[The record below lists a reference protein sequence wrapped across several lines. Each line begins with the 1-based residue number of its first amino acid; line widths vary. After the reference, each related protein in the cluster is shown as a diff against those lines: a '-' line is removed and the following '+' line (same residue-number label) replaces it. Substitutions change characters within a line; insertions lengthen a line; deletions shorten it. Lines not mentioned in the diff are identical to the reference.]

1 MVSVDHSTFC
11 PLPFA
16 HVRIAAEGT
25 YNICCRHSTPK
36 QHAVNVN
43 DQSLEQWKNSTY
55 FQEVK
60 NNFIQGKKH
69 PGCENC
75 WQIESLGQQSY
86 RQMVSNDYKFF
97 KIDTGFDKLVNV
109 EINLSNLC
117 NLKCLMC
124 NEKSSSA
131 ILAENQKLGINL
143 HEQKDFAWT
152 DRAYDHLQ
160 QILKT
165 KPAIISIVGGEPLYN
180 KELLNLLEK
189 TNEDVFSNTMLS
201 INTNATVW
209 NHRWEQVIKKFKLVR
224 FVFSLDASQDLYE
237 YIRFPSSWNLVC
249 ANIQQIQ
256 KMHNVKTYVNC
267 VVQNLNINNL
277 YDLIVWCRANN
288 IDLLLTQ
295 LRQPSFLVLT
305 NLPTNLKK
313 QAIENLEKCLS
324 LHGLTDHVSDFLRSC
339 QQQLRQSLLND
350 FDQDLWINC
359 RNYLQTRDQL
369 RSNSHKKFLEY

>member
-1 MVSVDHSTFC
+1 
-11 PLPFA
+11 
-16 HVRIAAEGT
+16 
-25 YNICCRHSTPK
+25 
-36 QHAVNVN
+36 
-43 DQSLEQWKNSTY
+43 LEQWKNSTY

-160 QILKT
+160 QILKN

-189 TNEDVFSNTMLS
+189 
-201 INTNATVW
+201 
-209 NHRWEQVIKKFKLVR
+209 
-224 FVFSLDASQDLYE
+224 
-237 YIRFPSSWNLVC
+237 
-249 ANIQQIQ
+249 
-256 KMHNVKTYVNC
+256 
-267 VVQNLNINNL
+267 
-277 YDLIVWCRANN
+277 
-288 IDLLLTQ
+288 
-295 LRQPSFLVLT
+295 
-305 NLPTNLKK
+305 
-313 QAIENLEKCLS
+313 
-324 LHGLTDHVSDFLRSC
+324 
-339 QQQLRQSLLND
+339 
-350 FDQDLWINC
+350 
-359 RNYLQTRDQL
+359 RNYCVNDRGNILYSITSRQEKIYDMTFAHLIEQNYIIRTQII
-369 RSNSHKKFLEY
+369 KFISCNILMY